1 MKNKRNFLKKIPRSR
16 MTIWLLLIMVGIRVV
31 FQQNNDEDFI
41 PRVCGGD
48 QCFMVE
54 LARTPAER
62 QKWLMYRESMEE
74 NSGMLFVFE
83 TSDIYGFWMK
93 NTLIPLDMLRID
105 EQLNIVKVL
114 TAEPCKTDPCS
125 TYNPWATAKYVL
137 EINAWMAAK
146 YGITEWMKMRLVN
159 IQ

>member
-1 MKNKRNFLKKIPRSR
+1 
-16 MTIWLLLIMVGIRVV
+16 
-31 FQQNNDEDFI
+31 
-41 PRVCGGD
+41 
-48 QCFMVE
+48 
-54 LARTPAER
+54 
-62 QKWLMYRESMEE
+62 MYRESMEE

-125 TYNPWATAKYVL
+125 TYNP
-137 EINAWMAAK
+137 
-146 YGITEWMKMRLVN
+146 
-159 IQ
+159 